1 MLKILATFALIINA
15 FLVMRVKLF
24 FLFCLLCGGIAA
36 QKSATINSVW
46 HESDVTR
53 DGKKGLLIHSD
64 FNVIGM
70 KGYKVQC
77 IISFYDANYN
87 KLKTTYPGYCTTSN
101 TACTHDR
108 DEVTFEN
115 SRYSDWPLF
124 IPYEAL
130 NLPAGKKTY
139 YYKVF
144 VRDENYNTLKSS
156 QYYAFTASGKNITRL
171 ADGTSVEEIENSDG
185 TTTRITRKV
194 CFSCRGTKTCGSC
207 RGAGGSTTVPR
218 NSVYWRMC
226 EICSGSGICS
236 RCDKNGM
243 TTTYMT
249 VNNKTGNYEFVGYN
263 GAYYDQG
270 HVSKFSSSSNN
281 SEGSSGSTLKN
292 HTCSTCNGSGKMCK
306 DVPLTLGDI
315 YYCSFCGH
323 NGYGKHMQ
331 VRCIPCNGKG
341 SYRY

>member
-36 QKSATINSVW
+36 QKSATINNVW
-46 HESDVTR
+46 HESNVTR
-53 DGKKGLLIHSD
+53 DGKRGLLIHSD

-144 VRDENYNTLKSS
+144 VRDENYNTLKNS
-156 QYYAFTASGKNITRL
+156 QYYAFTASGKNITRM
-171 ADGTSVEEIENSDG
+171 ADGSTVEICYNDDG
-185 TTTRITRKV
+185 TQTTITRSTCYMCKGTAV
-194 CFSCRGTKTCGSC
+194 CSVCRGF
-207 RGAGGSTTVPR
+207 GGSPNIPR
-218 NSVYWRMC
+218 NSVYWRPC
-226 EICSGSGICS
+226 GACYGSLKCKF
-236 RCDKNGM
+236 CDGKGVTE
-243 TTTYMT
+243 TTMVTDM
-249 VNNKTGNYEFVGYN
+249 KTGNFN
-263 GAYYDQG
+263 YY
-270 HVSKFSSSSNN
+270 NN
-281 SEGSSGSTLKN
+281 SLNNPYHSSGNIYEKQNSSTDDDDDY
-292 HTCSTCNGSGKMCK
+292 SRVGCNQCKGEGWYCKYRRTYGSDGKWCK
-306 DVPLTLGDI
+306 YCQEFISGGIHFRTRCDI
-315 YYCSFCGH
+315 C
-323 NGYGKHMQ
+323 K
-331 VRCIPCNGKG
+331 GKG
-341 SYRY
+341 SY